1 MTKREFIKG
10 MINCFCASIE
20 HRGIEYKRDF
30 PLSSKSSF
38 RIGGEAGVAVFPKN
52 KDEVKYAIESL
63 RVNDVPYITVG
74 NTSNILFEDE
84 GYYGAVIFT
93 EKMNS
98 VVIDGNKLYAD
109 SGASFT
115 AMAVAAKKASL
126 TGLEF
131 AYGIPGSC
139 GGAVFM
145 NAGAYGGE
153 VSQVIEYCEV
163 YDTVKGA
170 FLTIPKDEMNLS
182 YRHSILTDNRNL
194 ICIGAAFILKD
205 GNKEEIDA
213 VMRDLMQRRISKQP
227 LEYPSAGS
235 VFKRP
240 APDLFVG
247 KMIEDSGL
255 KGYTVGGA
263 QVSEKHAGFIINV
276 GGATAADVLGLIKH
290 IQNVIRKNYCV
301 ELECEIRRV
310 GNGV

>member
-1 MTKREFIKG
+1 MRKYEK
-10 MINCFCASIE
+10 E
-20 HRGIEYKRDF
+20 GIECQNAL

-38 RIGGEAGVAVFPKN
+38 KIGGKADLAVFPKN
-52 KDEVKYAIESL
+52 TSELEYVVAYLTDREI
-63 RVNDVPYITVG
+63 PYIIVG
-74 NTSNILFEDE
+74 NGSNILFEDE
-84 GYYGAVIFT
+84 GYRGCVIFT
-93 EKMNS
+93 EKMND
-98 VVIDGNKLYAD
+98 VKIEGNRIYA
-109 SGASFT
+109 GVGTSFT
-115 AMAVAAKKASL
+115 ALASKAKAASL

-131 AYGIPGSC
+131 AYGIPGSV
-139 GGAVFM
+139 GGAVVM
-145 NAGAYGGE
+145 NAGAYGGQTADVLE
-153 VSQVIEYCEV
+153 SCDVFDAEKCEL
-163 YDTVKGA
+163 YT
-170 FLTIPKDEMNLS
+170 LTKDEMKLS
-182 YRHSILTDNRNL
+182 YRHSVLSENKNL
-194 ICIGAAFILKD
+194 ICVGATFTLKE

-276 GGATAADVLGLIKH
+276 GGATAKDVLGLVEH
-290 IQNVIRKNYCV
+290 IQSVIKKNYGV

-310 GNGV
+310 GTGE

>member
-1 MTKREFIKG
+1 MDKNT
-10 MINCFCASIE
+10 ALIE
-20 HRGIEYKRDF
+20 IFEKEGIECAAAL

-38 RIGGEAGVAVFPKN
+38 KIGGKADVAVFPKN
-52 KDEVKYAIESL
+52 ASELEFIIGNLDM
-63 RVNDVPYITVG
+63 PYIVVG
-74 NTSNILFEDE
+74 NGSNILFEDE
-84 GYYGAVIFT
+84 GYLGCVIFT

-98 VVIDGNKLYAD
+98 VKVESNRLHAGA
-109 SGASFT
+109 GASFT
-115 AMAVAAKKASL
+115 AMATAAKNASL

-139 GGAVFM
+139 GGAVVM
-145 NAGAYGGE
+145 NAGAYGGQ
-153 VSQVIEYCEV
+153 VSDVLESCTVFDAEKREV
-163 YDTVKGA
+163 YTLAKE
-170 FLTIPKDEMNLS
+170 EMNLS
-182 YRHSILTDNRNL
+182 YRHSILSENKNL
-194 ICIGAAFILKD
+194 ICLGATFTLKE
-205 GNKEEIDA
+205 GKKEEIDA
-213 VMRDLMQRRISKQP
+213 TMRDLMQRRISKQP

-276 GGATAADVLGLIKH
+276 GGATASDVLGLVEH
-290 IQNVIRKNYCV
+290 IQKVIRANYGV

-310 GNGV
+310 GNGK